1 MELLLAIIACT
12 MVGMT
17 IDLAGSPKR
26 AGGAGIA
33 LLFFLA
39 IYMALPLLQP
49 EWALETR
56 QWVDVAY
63 DLFMMSSEQ
72 LESEVAK
79 PIVLSGDL

>member
-26 AGGAGIA
+26 TGGAGIA
-33 LLFFLA
+33 LLTMLA
-39 IYMALPLLQP
+39 VYMALPVLHP
-49 EWALETR
+49 EWALVTR
-56 QWVDVAY
+56 QWVDVAN

-72 LESEVAK
+72 LENGTATAL
-79 PIVLSGDL
+79 ILSSDT

>member
-17 IDLAGSPKR
+17 IDLAAAPKR
-26 AGGAGIA
+26 AGGAGLA
-33 LLFFLA
+33 LLVCLA
-39 IYMALPLLQP
+39 IYMALPVLQP

-56 QWVDVAY
+56 QWVNVAY

-72 LESEVAK
+72 LESEVATQ
-79 PIVLSGDL
+79 LASGQ